1 MAEAGT
7 FAEVYKA
14 DLMEILGLGEEDY
27 DLISEGAAE
36 DIGSARKR
44 LQRMG
49 WAKKAEPG
57 KALQERELS
66 EMTNLVSS
74 DDPLKD
80 HMAKAMAVLQGSA
93 GWNHQDRKKYMR
105 ELIELT

>member
-1 MAEAGT
+1 MAND
-7 FAEVYKA
+7 FF
-14 DLMEILGLGEEDY
+14 
-27 DLISEGAAE
+27 
-36 DIGSARKR
+36 
-44 LQRMG
+44 
-49 WAKKAEPG
+49 WEPG

-66 EMTNLVSS
+66 EMTSLVSS

-93 GWNHQDRKKYMR
+93 GRNHQDRKKYMR